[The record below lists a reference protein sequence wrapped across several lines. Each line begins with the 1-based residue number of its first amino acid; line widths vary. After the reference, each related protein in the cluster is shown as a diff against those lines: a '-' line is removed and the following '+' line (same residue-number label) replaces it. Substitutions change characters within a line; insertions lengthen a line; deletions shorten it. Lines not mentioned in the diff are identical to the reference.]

1 VATTDRLWAHGAHEA
16 TVLAWLGRLG
26 QDPAMASGHHTE
38 RKRGERK
45 RGWREEGEGL
55 TMGGWKRT
63 TWATWPS
70 ADGVLSAARRQWQE
84 EGAEGRCEVMAL
96 REEA

>member
-1 VATTDRLWAHGAHEA
+1 
-16 TVLAWLGRLG
+16 
-26 QDPAMASGHHTE
+26 
-38 RKRGERK
+38 
-45 RGWREEGEGL
+45 
-55 TMGGWKRT
+55 MGGWKRT
-63 TWATWPS
+63 TWATRPL

>member
-1 VATTDRLWAHGAHEA
+1 
-16 TVLAWLGRLG
+16 VLAWLGRLG
-26 QDPAMASGHHTE
+26 QATAMASGHHTE

-55 TMGGWKRT
+55 TMGGWRRT
-63 TWATWPS
+63 TWPP

-84 EGAEGRCEVMAL
+84 EGAEERREVMAL
-96 REEA
+96 